1 MVLVIG
7 KTEREKT
14 ARSRA
19 PRAQR
24 HNQNPL
30 WNYGKLSHLPAVP
43 QYGGD
48 SDGYIYDS
56 DGPKTAKTKAK
67 NFLDSEIQKRDNEK
81 WYVTNLNNKTKQ
93 VSYVQHLVSSFTG
106 T

>member
-1 MVLVIG
+1 LVLIIG
-7 KTEREKT
+7 KTEQEKT

-30 WNYGKLSHLPAVP
+30 WSHGKLPPLLTAP
-43 QYGGD
+43 QSGGD
-48 SDGYIYDS
+48 RDGYIYDS

-67 NFLDSEIQKRDNEK
+67 NSLDSEIQKRDNEK
-81 WYVTNLNNKTKQ
+81 WYVTN
-93 VSYVQHLVSSFTG
+93 
-106 T
+106 